1 MLTTPRALVA
11 DEIYMYIYIY
21 IYISMCVWTGTLLNP
36 VCIRICSICEHPRH
50 KPNNS
55 NNPNNHQKIDI
66 LTDLSTMNNPN
77 NPVSSDS
84 SNPSNPSNPNN
95 PQHLP
100 LKSPFAHIDS
110 KGSENLSEGSEKLW
124 FKVSMHTGRV
134 YLYDHSKVYIFK
146 LPSLSLSLFL
156 SI

>member
-1 MLTTPRALVA
+1 
-11 DEIYMYIYIY
+11 
-21 IYISMCVWTGTLLNP
+21 MCVWTGTLLNP

-84 SNPSNPSNPNN
+84 SNPSNPNN